1 VVALRQYM
9 SVWRIPSAPTLL
21 VTSTVARLG
30 LGITSL
36 ALLLLVADVT
46 GRYTPAAVAA
56 GCYALA
62 SAVLGPIA
70 GRLAD
75 RIGPAPVLRF
85 TAIAHPLALV
95 GLLLACRGDQ
105 PALAPIWIA
114 SGVAGATYPPVSAAV
129 RGAWNALTSPESGRT
144 ALRTTALAA
153 ESSLVELVF
162 VAGPMLVAGFVAFG
176 SAAAAIAAAALVTL
190 VGTLL
195 VAASPAMAAKPAH
208 PDHGHTKGLGPLRVP
223 GFAPLLLSVAGLG
236 AAFGAAG
243 VAVPAF
249 AAEHAPG
256 HSDSVA
262 GILLAVWSL
271 SSAAGGIWYG
281 TRRFTMSVAR
291 QFGWLLGAVAVSLA
305 VLAAMPDVV
314 WLAVA
319 LTVGGATIA
328 PALILENSLVGRI
341 TPAPMHNE
349 AYTWVMTVGVGS
361 SALGGAMA
369 GVVADHS
376 GAGMAFLVAG
386 AGVAL
391 GAIVAAWP
399 GGPVA
404 RADERAG
411 RAEPALGGGFAE
423 ATA

>member
-1 VVALRQYM
+1 M
-9 SVWRIPSAPTLL
+9 SVWRIPGAPTLL
-21 VTSTVARLG
+21 VTSIIARLG

-46 GRYTPAAVAA
+46 GHYTPAAIAA

-62 SAVLGPIA
+62 SAVLGPVA

-75 RIGPAPVLRF
+75 RMGPALVMRV

-95 GLLLACRGDQ
+95 LLLLACRGDD
-105 PALAPIWIA
+105 PALAPIWA
-114 SGVAGATYPPVSAAV
+114 AAALAGATYPPVSAAV
-129 RGAWNALTSPESGRT
+129 RGAWNALTSPGSGRSG
-144 ALRTTALAA
+144 LRTTALAA

-162 VAGPMLVAGFVAFG
+162 VAGPMLVAGFVAFA
-176 SAAAAIAAAALVTL
+176 SAAAAIVAAAVVTL

-195 VAASPAMAAKPAH
+195 VAASPAMAARPPH
-208 PDHGHTKGLGPLRVP
+208 PEHGHTRGLGPLRAP
-223 GFAPLLLSVAGLG
+223 GFAALLISVAGLG

-249 AAEHAPG
+249 AAEHAPS

-281 TRRFTMSVAR
+281 TRRFTTPVAR
-291 QFGWLLGAVAVSLA
+291 QFGWLLGGVAASLA
-305 VLAAMPDVV
+305 VLAVMPGVV
-314 WLAVA
+314 SLAVA

-341 TPAPMHNE
+341 TPAAMHNE

-361 SALGGAMA
+361 SALGGAVA
-369 GVVADHS
+369 GIVTDHS
-376 GAGMAFLVAG
+376 GASMAFLVAG
-386 AGVAL
+386 IGVAL
-391 GAIVAAWP
+391 GAVVAAWP
-399 GGPVA
+399 AGPVA

-411 RAEPALGGGFAE
+411 RAEPTVGGGFAE
-423 ATA
+423 AAA